1 MAQVGNHY
9 KIVWIRHSIQLEL
22 ASSTGMQFNRFTVY
36 LRCHD
41 EEEQKQH

>member
-9 KIVWIRHSIQLEL
+9 KNSLNSIQLEL